1 MIYCLSA
8 LTRLVSRNV
17 QTIHKERGR
26 LVAPFIDRGKSPSPT
41 YVNTTAIVEACDI
54 PILSSTDRLQRTL
67 LRWIDVCGMSGQ
79 LFLDMDVVDALT
91 GHQFLDEQ
99 TYLVEIEGTDPS
111 RWEVIWAGADTAF
124 DSQVDFREAF
134 ISTIPEERYVD
145 LVAQEYA
152 DAIRYRRA
160 SARRFTHRD
169 KVSVD
174 TMDQLIFP
182 IRDAGR
188 TEFVLVVGEAVT
200 GRSLYWSGNSAA
212 DLSGETQ

>member
-1 MIYCLSA
+1 M
-8 LTRLVSRNV
+8 
-17 QTIHKERGR
+17 
-26 LVAPFIDRGKSPSPT
+26 APFIDRGKSPSPT

-79 LFLDMDVVDALT
+79 LSLDMDVVDALT

-111 RWEVIWAGADTAF
+111 RWDVIWAGADTAF

-145 LVAQEYA
+145 LVAQDLATISGQQIDVSYEFLPW
-152 DAIRYRRA
+152 RRGF
-160 SARRFTHRD
+160 RT
-169 KVSVD
+169 VSSE
-174 TMDQLIFP
+174 Q
-182 IRDAGR
+182 
-188 TEFVLVVGEAVT
+188 ENVLFDDFG
-200 GRSLYWSGNSAA
+200 
-212 DLSGETQ
+212 D